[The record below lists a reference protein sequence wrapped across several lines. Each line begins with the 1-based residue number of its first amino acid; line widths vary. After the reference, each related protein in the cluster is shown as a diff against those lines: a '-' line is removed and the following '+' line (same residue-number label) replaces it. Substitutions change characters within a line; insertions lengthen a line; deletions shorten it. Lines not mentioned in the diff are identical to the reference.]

1 MKIANNE
8 ALALA
13 PNNIDIFYSDGY
25 MVYFTRTSGAISG
38 FDLKCGWISNLKFKK
53 IEVSI

>member
-1 MKIANNE
+1 VKIANNE

-25 MVYFTRTSGAISG
+25 IVYFTRTSGAISG
-38 FDLKCGWISNLKFKK
+38 FDLKYGWVTNLKFKK